1 MRKALITGASRGIGR
16 AIALR
21 LAEDGFALAIH
32 YGQNREKAEEVA
44 EEARRRGSPLVAVL
58 GANLLEAEAATAL
71 VHQAAEVLGGLDT
84 LVNNA
89 GITRDTLLVRMKDE
103 DWEAVLGANLSAV
116 FRTTREAVKLMMKA
130 RFGRIVNITS
140 VVGILGNP
148 GQANYVASKAG
159 LIGFTRAVAKE
170 YAQRGITVNAV
181 APGFIETEMTERL
194 PQEVK
199 EAYLK
204 QIPAGRFGRPE
215 EVAEAVA
222 FLVSEKAGYI
232 TGQTLCVDGGLTPT
246 EVVLK
251 SPREVF
257 MTEQEIFEK
266 VKAVI
271 ADKLQVEPEK
281 VTLEGPLH

>member
-1 MRKALITGASRGIGR
+1 LP
-16 AIALR
+16 
-21 LAEDGFALAIH
+21 EEGFALAIH
-32 YGQNREKAEEVA
+32 YGKNREKAEEVA
-44 EEARRRGSPLVAVL
+44 EEAKPPGKPPGGGPGGQPPGSGGGHAPWSTRRRRPSA
-58 GANLLEAEAATAL
+58 
-71 VHQAAEVLGGLDT
+71 GLDT

-103 DWEAVLGANLSAV
+103 DWEAVLEANLSAA

-140 VVGILGNP
+140 VVGLLGNP

-170 YAQRGITVNAV
+170 YAGRGITVNAV

-194 PQEVK
+194 PEEVK
-199 EAYLK
+199 KAYLA

-222 FLVSEKAGYI
+222 FLVSERAAYI
-232 TGQTLCVDGGLTPT
+232 NGQTLCVDGGLTP
-246 EVVLK
+246 
-251 SPREVF
+251 
-257 MTEQEIFEK
+257 
-266 VKAVI
+266 
-271 ADKLQVEPEK
+271 
-281 VTLEGPLH
+281 H

>member
-103 DWEAVLGANLSAV
+103 DWEAVLEANLSAV

-194 PQEVK
+194 PQAVK
-199 EAYLK
+199 EAYLRE
-204 QIPAGRFGRPE
+204 IPAGRFGRPE

-232 TGQTLCVDGGLTPT
+232 NGQTLCVDGGLTP
-246 EVVLK
+246 
-251 SPREVF
+251 
-257 MTEQEIFEK
+257 
-266 VKAVI
+266 
-271 ADKLQVEPEK
+271 
-281 VTLEGPLH
+281 H

>member
-1 MRKALITGASRGIGR
+1 MRKALVTGASRGIGR

-21 LAEDGFALAIH
+21 LAREGFALAIH
-32 YGQNREKAEEVA
+32 YGQNREKAEAVA
-44 EEARRRGSPLVAVL
+44 EEARRLGSPLVALL
-58 GANLLEAEAATAL
+58 GANLLEAEAATLL

-103 DWEAVLGANLSAV
+103 DWEVVLEANLSAA
-116 FRTTREAVKLMMKA
+116 FRTTREAIKLMMKA

-140 VVGILGNP
+140 VVGLLGNP

-170 YAQRGITVNAV
+170 YAGRGITVNAV
-181 APGFIETEMTERL
+181 APGFIQTEMTEKL
-194 PQEVK
+194 PPEVK

-204 QIPAGRFGRPE
+204 SIPAGRFGQPE

-222 FLVSEKAGYI
+222 FLVSEAAGYI
-232 TGQTLCVDGGLTPT
+232 TGQTLCVDGGLTP
-246 EVVLK
+246 
-251 SPREVF
+251 
-257 MTEQEIFEK
+257 
-266 VKAVI
+266 
-271 ADKLQVEPEK
+271 
-281 VTLEGPLH
+281 H

>member
-32 YGQNREKAEEVA
+32 YGHNREKALEVA
-44 EEARRRGSPLVAVL
+44 EEAKRRGSPLVAVL
-58 GANLLEAEAATAL
+58 EVNLLEAQAATAL
-71 VHQAAEVLGGLDT
+71 VHQAAEALGGLDT

-103 DWEAVLGANLSAV
+103 DWEAVLEANLSAA

-140 VVGILGNP
+140 VVGLLGNP

-170 YAQRGITVNAV
+170 YAGRGITVNAV

-194 PQEVK
+194 PEEVK
-199 EAYLK
+199 KAYLA

-222 FLVSEKAGYI
+222 FLVSERAAYI
-232 TGQTLCVDGGLTPT
+232 NGQTLCVDGGLTP
-246 EVVLK
+246 
-251 SPREVF
+251 
-257 MTEQEIFEK
+257 
-266 VKAVI
+266 
-271 ADKLQVEPEK
+271 
-281 VTLEGPLH
+281 H

>member
-1 MRKALITGASRGIGR
+1 
-16 AIALR
+16 
-21 LAEDGFALAIH
+21 
-32 YGQNREKAEEVA
+32 
-44 EEARRRGSPLVAVL
+44 
-58 GANLLEAEAATAL
+58 
-71 VHQAAEVLGGLDT
+71 
-84 LVNNA
+84 
-89 GITRDTLLVRMKDE
+89 MKDE
-103 DWEAVLGANLSAV
+103 DWEAVLEANLSAV

-232 TGQTLCVDGGLTPT
+232 TGQTLCVDGGLTP
-246 EVVLK
+246 
-251 SPREVF
+251 
-257 MTEQEIFEK
+257 
-266 VKAVI
+266 
-271 ADKLQVEPEK
+271 
-281 VTLEGPLH
+281 H

>member
-1 MRKALITGASRGIGR
+1 M
-16 AIALR
+16 
-21 LAEDGFALAIH
+21 
-32 YGQNREKAEEVA
+32 
-44 EEARRRGSPLVAVL
+44 
-58 GANLLEAEAATAL
+58 
-71 VHQAAEVLGGLDT
+71 
-84 LVNNA
+84 
-89 GITRDTLLVRMKDE
+89 
-103 DWEAVLGANLSAV
+103 
-116 FRTTREAVKLMMKA
+116 
-130 RFGRIVNITS
+130 
-140 VVGILGNP
+140 
-148 GQANYVASKAG
+148 
-159 LIGFTRAVAKE
+159 
-170 YAQRGITVNAV
+170 NAV

-257 MTEQEIFEK
+257 HDG
-266 VKAVI
+266 AG
-271 ADKLQVEPEK
+271 DL
-281 VTLEGPLH
+281 

>member
-1 MRKALITGASRGIGR
+1 M
-16 AIALR
+16 
-21 LAEDGFALAIH
+21 
-32 YGQNREKAEEVA
+32 
-44 EEARRRGSPLVAVL
+44 AVL

-103 DWEAVLGANLSAV
+103 DWEAVLRANLSAV

-251 SPREVF
+251 SPPGGF
-257 MTEQEIFEK
+257 S
-266 VKAVI
+266 
-271 ADKLQVEPEK
+271 
-281 VTLEGPLH
+281 

>member
-1 MRKALITGASRGIGR
+1 VRKALITGASRGIGR

-103 DWEAVLGANLSAV
+103 DWEAVLEANLSAV

-181 APGFIETEMTERL
+181 APGFIETRMTAKVPEKVREKAIAATPL
-194 PQEVK
+194 GR
-199 EAYLK
+199 
-204 QIPAGRFGRPE
+204 AGKPL
-215 EVAEAVA
+215 EVAYAA
-222 FLVSEKAGYI
+222 LFLLSDESSFI
-232 TGQTLCVDGGLTPT
+232 TGQVLFVDGGRTIGAAP
-246 EVVLK
+246 
-251 SPREVF
+251 
-257 MTEQEIFEK
+257 
-266 VKAVI
+266 A
-271 ADKLQVEPEK
+271 
-281 VTLEGPLH
+281 

>member
-84 LVNNA
+84 
-89 GITRDTLLVRMKDE
+89 MKDE
-103 DWEAVLGANLSAV
+103 DWEAVLEANLSAV

-232 TGQTLCVDGGLTPT
+232 TGQTLCVDGGLTP
-246 EVVLK
+246 
-251 SPREVF
+251 
-257 MTEQEIFEK
+257 
-266 VKAVI
+266 
-271 ADKLQVEPEK
+271 
-281 VTLEGPLH
+281 H

>member
-103 DWEAVLGANLSAV
+103 DWEAVLEANLSAV

-181 APGFIETEMTERL
+181 APGFIETRMTAKVPEKVREKAIAATPL
-194 PQEVK
+194 GR
-199 EAYLK
+199 
-204 QIPAGRFGRPE
+204 AGKPL
-215 EVAEAVA
+215 EVAYAA
-222 FLVSEKAGYI
+222 LFLLSDESSFI
-232 TGQTLCVDGGLTPT
+232 TGQVLFVDGGRTIGAAP
-246 EVVLK
+246 
-251 SPREVF
+251 
-257 MTEQEIFEK
+257 
-266 VKAVI
+266 A
-271 ADKLQVEPEK
+271 
-281 VTLEGPLH
+281 

>member
-103 DWEAVLGANLSAV
+103 DWEAVLEANLSAV

-181 APGFIETEMTERL
+181 APGPFESKMMAATLDAFGDMIRATCPLGRIGEPSDMAGIAIFLSSRAG
-194 PQEVK
+194 
-199 EAYLK
+199 AYLTGTV
-204 QIPAGRFGRPE
+204 IP
-215 EVAEAVA
+215 
-222 FLVSEKAGYI
+222 
-232 TGQTLCVDGGLTPT
+232 VDGGLG
-246 EVVLK
+246 
-251 SPREVF
+251 
-257 MTEQEIFEK
+257 M
-266 VKAVI
+266 
-271 ADKLQVEPEK
+271 
-281 VTLEGPLH
+281 

>member
-1 MRKALITGASRGIGR
+1 MCIRDR
-16 AIALR
+16 
-21 LAEDGFALAIH
+21 
-32 YGQNREKAEEVA
+32 
-44 EEARRRGSPLVAVL
+44 
-58 GANLLEAEAATAL
+58 
-71 VHQAAEVLGGLDT
+71 AAEVLGGLDT

-103 DWEAVLGANLSAV
+103 DWEAVLEANLSAV

-140 VVGILGNP
+140 VVWILGNP

-170 YAQRGITVNAV
+170 YAQRGIMVNAV

-232 TGQTLCVDGGLTPT
+232 TGQTLCVDGGLTP
-246 EVVLK
+246 
-251 SPREVF
+251 
-257 MTEQEIFEK
+257 
-266 VKAVI
+266 
-271 ADKLQVEPEK
+271 
-281 VTLEGPLH
+281 H